1 MNPKSNILL
10 ALTTIILVACGKSEI
25 KKEEQ
30 HAEKGFVIS
39 NTMMKGMTFAEVQ
52 KEYISDETRFF
63 GKIGADR
70 NQYIDIYPL
79 VGGNVLS
86 VNAELGDYVRRG
98 QVLATIRSTEVA
110 GFQRD
115 LSNARTELAVA
126 ENNLRVAREMYEGK
140 LSTEKDVL
148 EAKSQVTKAQDE
160 LRRSQQVSQVYN
172 VRNGN
177 IYSVTSP
184 INGYIVQKNINKD
197 MQLRSDRSDNIF
209 DVANTSNVWA
219 IVNVNESDINK
230 IAIGMKAEV
239 STLINPEKIY
249 YGKIDKIFKIIDP
262 ETNSMQARVVLDNTD
277 GSLIPES
284 KATIKVTSTENT
296 TALTI
301 PKSALIFD
309 DNKYFVVVFKSQN
322 NIKVHEVKV
331 LKQTDDKAFISEGVF
346 EGDKIVTTNQLLL
359 YRSLNE

>member
-1 MNPKSNILL
+1 MKSKIVLTITAFIL
-10 ALTTIILVACGKSEI
+10 IGCGKNEI
-25 KKEEQ
+25 KKEQEQ
-30 HAEKGFVIS
+30 SEKAFVIS
-39 NTMMKGMTFAEVQ
+39 NTMMKTMTLEEVQ

-79 VGGNVLS
+79 VGGNVIS
-86 VNAELGDYVRRG
+86 VNAELGDYVKKG

-115 LSNARTELAVA
+115 LSTAKTELAVA
-126 ENNLRVAREMYEGK
+126 ENNLRVAKEMYEGK
-140 LSTEKDVL
+140 LSTEKDVI
-148 EAKSQVTKAQDE
+148 EAQSQVAKAQDE
-160 LRRSQQVSQVYN
+160 LRRSQQVSQIYDVK
-172 VRNGN
+172 NGN
-177 IYSVTSP
+177 IYAVTSP
-184 INGYIVQKNINKD
+184 ISGYIVQKNINKD
-197 MQLRSDRSDNIF
+197 MQLRSDRTDNIF
-209 DVANTSNVWA
+209 DVANTAKVWA

-262 ETNSMQARVVLDNTD
+262 ETNSMQARVVLDNAD
-277 GSLIPES
+277 GTLIPES
-284 KATIKVTSTENT
+284 KATIKVVSTENN
-296 TALTI
+296 TAVSI
-301 PKSALIFD
+301 PTKAMIFD

-322 NIKVHEVKV
+322 NIKVQEVKV
-331 LKQTDDKAFISEGVF
+331 LKQNDNKTYISEGLS

-359 YRSLNE
+359 YRSLSE